1 MWNWFLPGLAVSH
14 GFCNAANLYHSVKCL
29 PVWDFLRMYITL
41 CFLFFSFCT
50 HPQWHYP
57 PQLPSPLLCDL
68 ETMDV
73 RKVILGG
80 YLGLYSAKKT
90 VRMGQEDGDKEITR
104 YETSVWQNWR
114 LLESTCWI
122 WTCFFTLSSP

>member
-1 MWNWFLPGLAVSH
+1 M
-14 GFCNAANLYHSVKCL
+14 
-29 PVWDFLRMYITL
+29 
-41 CFLFFSFCT
+41 
-50 HPQWHYP
+50 
-57 PQLPSPLLCDL
+57 
-68 ETMDV
+68 

-114 LLESTCWI
+114 LLESTCEYEHA
-122 WTCFFTLSSP
+122 FSP